1 MSKLCS
7 TLGILGFIV
16 CFSISAFGQ
25 QMPIMGKITAA
36 NSNTPLGFV
45 TVMTYDATDSSRIA
59 CTTSQE
65 NGTFSIEVEK
75 PDIYLSFSF
84 MGFKTQYKLI
94 NLSGNSDTRVVNI
107 ALEANEASLDGI
119 VVRAEKSSTEF
130 KLDKRIFNV
139 GKDLSSTGASAL
151 EVLNNVPSVNVNIE
165 GEISLRGS
173 TGVQVLINGKPSVLA
188 GDGNALGSI
197 TAEMIDKIE
206 VITNPSAK
214 YDAEGT
220 SGIIN
225 IVIKKEERE
234 GLNGS
239 VSLNTGIPDKH
250 SFGLSM
256 NRRTSKFNL
265 FSQAGVGYRQLPRER
280 ENINRDLTSNT
291 SVISSGVEYRNEFFY
306 NFNLGADYYI
316 NDSNVITLSGSFA
329 YEIEEQ
335 PSETKFDRLDENNE
349 LISSWNRIEVTSADN
364 PKWNY
369 ELNYKKDFKDKKDHN
384 LLFSAIGK
392 FFGKDQNSNFS
403 NEEIEKFSG
412 VQEQQT
418 ATKFDEMRY
427 TFNLDYINPI
437 SEKITLELG
446 SQFVSMD
453 VGNDF
458 SVSNLIG
465 NEWEIDD
472 RQTNNFE
479 FIQNVLGVYT
489 TGAYEDDKWGLKL
502 GLRVEN
508 TELNTLL
515 QNTNERNN
523 QNYLNFFP
531 TVHSSYKLTDYFSVQ
546 AGYSRRIFRPRM
558 RDLNPFFNIRN
569 DFAIRQ
575 GNPNLLPEFTD
586 SYEVS
591 SIFTNKKLSLNTSL
605 YVKYTTNKI
614 DRVAIV
620 EENVSRTAPY
630 NIGTSQSTGIE
641 INGKYSFS
649 NRVSFNGD
657 FNYSI
662 FERVGSFE
670 GTDFDFTAAIWT
682 SKITGKVKLP
692 FDFDIESTGQFRS
705 KVQTVQ
711 GIQSGMVFANIGVRK
726 KMMNGR
732 TILSLSVR
740 DIFASRIN
748 ETEAIQPE
756 FYLYSRNLRGRFIT
770 FGFSYGFGKG
780 EAMEY
785 TGRRR

>member
-1 MSKLCS
+1 M
-7 TLGILGFIV
+7 
-16 CFSISAFGQ
+16 
-25 QMPIMGKITAA
+25 
-36 NSNTPLGFV
+36 
-45 TVMTYDATDSSRIA
+45 
-59 CTTSQE
+59 
-65 NGTFSIEVEK
+65 
-75 PDIYLSFSF
+75 
-84 MGFKTQYKLI
+84 
-94 NLSGNSDTRVVNI
+94 
-107 ALEANEASLDGI
+107 
-119 VVRAEKSSTEF
+119 
-130 KLDKRIFNV
+130 
-139 GKDLSSTGASAL
+139 
-151 EVLNNVPSVNVNIE
+151 
-165 GEISLRGS
+165 
-173 TGVQVLINGKPSVLA
+173 
-188 GDGNALGSI
+188 
-197 TAEMIDKIE
+197 
-206 VITNPSAK
+206 
-214 YDAEGT
+214 
-220 SGIIN
+220 
-225 IVIKKEERE
+225 
-234 GLNGS
+234 
-239 VSLNTGIPDKH
+239 
-250 SFGLSM
+250 
-256 NRRTSKFNL
+256 
-265 FSQAGVGYRQLPRER
+265 
-280 ENINRDLTSNT
+280 
-291 SVISSGVEYRNEFFY
+291 
-306 NFNLGADYYI
+306 
-316 NDSNVITLSGSFA
+316 ITLSGSFA

-349 LISSWNRIEVTSADN
+349 LISSWNRIEVASADN

-523 QNYLNFFP
+523 QNYLNFSP

-591 SIFTNKKLSLNTSL
+591 SIFTKKKLSLNTSL

-682 SKITGKVKLP
+682 SKIKGKVKLP

>member
-1 MSKLCS
+1 MSKLYS
-7 TLGILGFIV
+7 TLGILGFVV

-197 TAEMIDKIE
+197 AAEMIDKIE

-437 SEKITLELG
+437 SEKITFELG

>member
-1 MSKLCS
+1 MSKLYS
-7 TLGILGFIV
+7 TLGILGFVV

-335 PSETKFDRLDENNE
+335 PSETKLDRLDENNE

-437 SEKITLELG
+437 SEKITFELG

-605 YVKYTTNKI
+605 YVKYTINKI

-780 EAMEY
+780 EAIEY

>member
-1 MSKLCS
+1 MSKLYS
-7 TLGILGFIV
+7 TLGILGFVV

-546 AGYSRRIFRPRM
+546 AGYSRRVFRPRM

-591 SIFTNKKLSLNTSL
+591 SIFTKKKLSLNTSL

-670 GTDFDFTAAIWT
+670 GTDFGFTAAIWT